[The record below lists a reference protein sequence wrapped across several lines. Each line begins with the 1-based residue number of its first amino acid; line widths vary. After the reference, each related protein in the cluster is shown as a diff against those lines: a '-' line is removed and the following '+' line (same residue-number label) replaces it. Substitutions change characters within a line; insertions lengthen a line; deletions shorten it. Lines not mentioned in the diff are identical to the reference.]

1 MNYHFKIVKEDKHY
15 VAYCVEIEYCVTQ
28 GTTLDELRENMHEAL
43 NLYLAEPE
51 DSTLL
56 FPMPKKRLKLVP
68 KKLEAVSVSP
78 NVAFA
83 MLLRTHRLKSGKT
96 QHEYK
101 DILGFKNV
109 YQYQRLENPDTNPG
123 LKMIAN
129 LKEKLPGFDPSL
141 IF

>member
-1 MNYHFKIVKEDKHY
+1 MKYHFEIREEDIGY
-15 VAYCVEIEYCVTQ
+15 SAFCIEIEGCRTQ
-28 GTTLDELRENMHEAL
+28 GDTIEELRYNMKEAL
-43 NLYLAEPE
+43 DLCLAEPE

-83 MLLRTHRLKSGKT
+83 MLLRTHRLNSGKT

-109 YQYQRLENPDTNPG
+109 YQYQRLENPETNPG
-123 LKMIAN
+123 LKMIAS
-129 LKEKLPGFDPSL
+129 LRDKLPGFDPSL